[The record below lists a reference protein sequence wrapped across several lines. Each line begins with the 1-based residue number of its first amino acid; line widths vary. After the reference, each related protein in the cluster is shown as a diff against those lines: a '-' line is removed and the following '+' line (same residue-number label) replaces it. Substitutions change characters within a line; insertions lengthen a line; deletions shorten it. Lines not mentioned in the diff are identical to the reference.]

1 MIEGAQGESK
11 PIRTGADGEGL
22 RVRIVASGYN
32 YEIVS
37 GLIEGA
43 REELISR
50 NVKPEDIELVI
61 VPGAFEIPLA
71 LEVGYRGFDA
81 QVALGCVIRG
91 ETGHFDLVVGQCGA
105 GVREAMQRL
114 GMPIG
119 FGVLAVDNVEQ
130 ARARSGSENN
140 RGKEAALA
148 AVEFAALLNRIR

>member
-1 MIEGAQGESK
+1 MSKGGTGKLK
-11 PIRTGADGEGL
+11 PIQGDINGVGL
-22 RVRIVASGYN
+22 RVRIVASRYN
-32 YEIVS
+32 DEIVA

-43 REELISR
+43 RQELLSH
-50 NVKPEDIELVI
+50 NVKSADIELVI

-71 LEVGYRGFDA
+71 LEVGYRDFDA

-91 ETGHFDLVVGQCGA
+91 VTSHFDLVVRQCSA
-105 GVREAMQRL
+105 GVRKAMRHL

-119 FGVLAVDNVEQ
+119 FGVLAVENVQQ

-148 AVEFAALLNRIR
+148 AIEFAALLKKIR